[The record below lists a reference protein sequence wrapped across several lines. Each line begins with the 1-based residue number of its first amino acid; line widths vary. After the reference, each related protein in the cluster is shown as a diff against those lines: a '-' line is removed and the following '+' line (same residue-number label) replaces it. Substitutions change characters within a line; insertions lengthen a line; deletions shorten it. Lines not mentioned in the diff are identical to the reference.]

1 MRKIIIAAKSDN
13 NVIGKDNDL
22 VWDLPADQRFF
33 KEQIEGQ
40 LLLTG
45 RTSFESELGVELFTD
60 NPKVLVLTRQKNYS
74 APPAKTYASLEDAF
88 EYANGSGVE
97 KIFILGGQKVY
108 EASLG
113 LVDEIIMTEVH
124 GIFEGDA
131 FFPDF
136 DPNDWEE
143 AKREDFPSDEENAYP
158 YSFVWYRKKS
168 N

>member
-33 KEQIEGQ
+33 KKQIEGQ
-40 LLLTG
+40 LLITG
-45 RTSFESELGVELFTD
+45 RTSFESALGTEVFKE
-60 NPKVLVLTRQKNYS
+60 NPNVLILTRQKSYS
-74 APPAKTYASLEDAF
+74 APPAKTYASLEAAF
-88 EYANGSGVE
+88 EYAKAAEVD

-108 EASLG
+108 EASLS

-124 GIFEGDA
+124 GTFEGDA
-131 FFPDF
+131 YFPNF
-136 DPNDWEE
+136 DLNKWEE
-143 AKREDFPSDEENAYP
+143 VKREDYASDKENAYP